1 MNLSRIP
8 LMRNQQAIQASQVN
22 QVNQVKQV
30 NKVNQVNQVNQVI
43 YSHPSAKVMLC
54 S

>member
-30 NKVNQVNQVNQVI
+30 NKVNKVNQVNQVI

>member
-8 LMRNQQAIQASQVN
+8 LMRNQQAIQASQMN

-30 NKVNQVNQVNQVI
+30 NKVNKVNQVNQVI